1 MKIIGQLFIG
11 SALLL
16 VIIAILINHYFLDLL
31 KIGFLQDFL
40 FFITK
45 FLVNIGWGA
54 SFIALLLAI
63 PLSVIGFGIIFL
75 SRK

>member
-16 VIIAILINHYFLDLL
+16 VIIAILINHYFLHLL